1 MVKITKLSGALAATA
16 LVLSL
21 ATVTAAPASAVD
33 NIKAFGQQIR
43 FIDAAGNP
51 TIGYTVSDF
60 GRSSDP
66 VPHNGELFEAT
77 LTVRAFSTWATP
89 LIALFNARARSGQGY
104 PLIPN
109 APGGISGAQVAP
121 GQSSTGKLYFDV
133 VGDEPNSVV
142 YNDGIRDVLAWVP
155 GPPMGGNRP

>member
-1 MVKITKLSGALAATA
+1 VKITKLSGVLATVA

-21 ATVTAAPASAVD
+21 GTVTAAPASAVD
-33 NIKAFGQQIR
+33 NLKAFGQQIR

-51 TIGYTVSDF
+51 MIGYTVSDF

-77 LTVRAFSTWATP
+77 LTVSAFSTWATP

-104 PLIPN
+104 PLIPD

-133 VGDEPNSVV
+133 VASVPNSVA
-142 YNDGIRDVLAWVP
+142 YNDGMRDILAWVP
-155 GPPMGGNRP
+155 GPSNGGTQP